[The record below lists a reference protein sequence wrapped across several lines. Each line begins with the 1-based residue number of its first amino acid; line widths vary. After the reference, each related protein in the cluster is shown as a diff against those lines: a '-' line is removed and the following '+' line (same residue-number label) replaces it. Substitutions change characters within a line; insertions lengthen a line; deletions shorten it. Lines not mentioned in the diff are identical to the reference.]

1 MTSSDIDVKEE
12 TNTESDRARDR
23 FKVPP
28 VEYRRLAGQLTAT
41 GNGQMERFGVRAGN
55 EQMSHRLRALNAKTV
70 NVRNMQMAQ
79 NGTASA
85 TAHRA
90 ACVSLSGRALSSSH
104 GVLLWAGPLKQY
116 QLPTAPV
123 HEKSHSVREIRPP
136 WL

>member
-90 ACVSLSGRALSSSH
+90 LLACPYRAELYLH
-104 GVLLWAGPLKQY
+104 RMAYCFGPV
-116 QLPTAPV
+116 P
-123 HEKSHSVREIRPP
+123 
-136 WL
+136 